1 LTLFFLFRK
10 SLNQR
15 EQNFQRVAE
24 LPTLLSSLDQVRM
37 SVMHLESSIDSGH
50 WGQVATHFEQFSD
63 ARAQFLGYLHQF
75 QWWPKLNDTERL
87 VALLLMRFRS
97 TKDIS
102 EAAELSAA
110 YVNNVRS
117 ILREKLGLAVDVDL
131 SEFLIQ
137 EASNLVLRIA
147 QPMEERTPHSNDMEA
162 LRNEVKRVQSQ
173 RNITEANQ
181 AKMLRMLVKLS
192 QQLPDLNAMSGSMNW
207 AALQPFGLTPTERQ
221 VVELLVRGY
230 SNGSIA
236 NILECSMSRIY
247 QCRGAIRSKLNISRI
262 EPLAEHLR
270 SVVGKKD
277 SGR

>member
-1 LTLFFLFRK
+1 
-10 SLNQR
+10 
-15 EQNFQRVAE
+15 
-24 LPTLLSSLDQVRM
+24 M